1 MTPQAIREV
10 IVGGRSVL
18 RDDTLLVTPWA
29 EVIGGMLEATHDWP
43 RDLSDPAE

>member
-18 RDDTLLVTPWA
+18 RDDALLLTPWA
-29 EVIGGMLEATHDWP
+29 DVLGGMLAATRDWP
-43 RDLSDPAE
+43 RDLE